1 MFVVEAENKNGKV
14 VLIMYTYTRINLLF
28 LHHRIF
34 HIFSLVV
41 FQIFNITNKI
51 IIIISNGKKILI
63 FVRNSSWILFIYFL
77 VSPRGE
83 AGRRGGAKEEFRG
96 D

>member
-1 MFVVEAENKNGKV
+1 MV
-14 VLIMYTYTRINLLF
+14 RI
-28 LHHRIF
+28 IED
-34 HIFSLVV
+34 
-41 FQIFNITNKI
+41 FNFC
-51 IIIISNGKKILI
+51 SQ
-63 FVRNSSWILFIYFL
+63 FYSSRILFIYFL